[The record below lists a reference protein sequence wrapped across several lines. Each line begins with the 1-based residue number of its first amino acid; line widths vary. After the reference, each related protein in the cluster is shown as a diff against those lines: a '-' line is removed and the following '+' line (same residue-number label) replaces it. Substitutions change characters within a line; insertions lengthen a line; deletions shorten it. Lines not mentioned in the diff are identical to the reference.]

1 MAILRAPGRR
11 RALLRRGTA
20 LLAVWVAAGAP
31 VPGQTARVLGRDDGE
46 FARLLL
52 EAGYPDL
59 AQGLLTLLEK
69 TAKPGGGGKTDV
81 EAANLDLRLDL
92 ARQEP
97 DLTKRSDLIGRVL
110 EDKQVFIRQHVGT
123 PEAEAVWIG
132 LPEVFGKLAEVLAA
146 LLEKESDPVALERI
160 RGRFGNSFVDYE
172 AELRDKIAALEVERA
187 ADPEGEPERQ
197 YMIASFN
204 LGRIYFHHSRLY
216 APENPLHLDLLRRTI
231 EAYQQFSIEYSD
243 RLLAFEGFLYQGLA
257 LKELGRLDEARK
269 CLDDAIGLR
278 ETYERDVKGVY
289 LLPPEAADIV
299 VAAFLQKVLLLSEKK
314 DYAAVSLV
322 AKEFL
327 KCVPR
332 PLSSPTGLA
341 VLGAQAR
348 AQVDAGDTAGATE
361 TARALLAADPRG
373 PWGALGRD
381 ILEGG
386 VMGGP
391 GAGKGLRL
399 EETLEIAK
407 SLASQGEYDKAI
419 AVCHQLLASA
429 RGAEKEADFGA
440 EAFHLVGMI
449 YASRN
454 LLAEASVAFD
464 AAVQRYPKG
473 EKASDALY
481 RGIRCYQRL
490 NAQEKRPFYKRR
502 MEERMRELATK
513 YPESPFAASVQ
524 LVEAQ
529 DLEDA
534 EDFAGAVALYE
545 KIRPGSAAYE
555 EAQYRAGSGY
565 AKLARRAFAEGKKE
579 EARAQF
585 AKGEALLKKAIA
597 DLDSARTRTVDSRRL
612 ALVGEIAFA
621 ARLSL
626 AGLLLHEGVAR
637 GADAMTVLDAAEE
650 RAGNDAEKLASVWG
664 MRIKAFEVQGKLDD
678 AAKLLDGLLQKNP
691 DARGLGAAASAIGRA
706 FDVRSAEERA
716 KDPKSPVAQELLRK
730 AARYYGLGAKSLA
743 GGGEGVRT
751 EDLEELANRLFA
763 LALQFNE
770 VPESA
775 GATFVDWRPSGR
787 KAPEVWEQAAL
798 LYEAAV
804 SRSPSH
810 RPRISLGRCMGFL
823 ARGREAARVY
833 AELFEHEPL
842 VDRESRRLNAG
853 LLRAKPELLP
863 AYLEWGVAE
872 HRTGLSDSDAD
883 GFRRASEIYSILASN
898 LPENSAMWWQAKY
911 LQIRVLVDQ
920 GEYGQAEF
928 LLRDLK
934 RNTGEF
940 PADQKERFRELE
952 EQLSTKVFRPNP
964 K

>member
-1 MAILRAPGRR
+1 MATLRAPDRR
-11 RALLRRGTA
+11 RALLCRGTA
-20 LLAVWVAAGAP
+20 LFAAWVASGAP
-31 VPGQTARVLGRDDGE
+31 ALGQSARILGRDDAE

-52 EAGYPDL
+52 EANYPDL
-59 AQGLLTLLEK
+59 AQGLLALLEK
-69 TAKPGGGGKTDV
+69 SAKPGATGTAGA
-81 EAANLDLRLDL
+81 EAAKLDLRLEL

-97 DLTKRSDLIGRVL
+97 DLAKRSDLIGRVL
-110 EDKQVFIRQHVGT
+110 EDRQVFLRQHAGT

-132 LPEVFGKLAEVLAA
+132 LPEVFGRLAEVLAA

-172 AELRDKIAALEVERA
+172 AELRDRIAALEIDRA
-187 ADPEGEPERQ
+187 ADPEGEAERQ

-204 LGRIYFHHSRLY
+204 LGRIYFHHARLY
-216 APENPLHLDLLRRTI
+216 PPENPLHLDLLRRTI
-231 EAYQQFSIEYSD
+231 DAYQQFSIEYSD

-299 VAAFLQKVLLLSEKK
+299 VAAFLQKVLLLSENK

-327 KCVPR
+327 RCVPR
-332 PLSSPTGLA
+332 PLSTPTGLA

-381 ILEGG
+381 ILGG
-386 VMGGP
+386 NVMTPGP
-391 GAGKGLRL
+391 GKGLRL

-449 YASRN
+449 YATRN

-481 RGIRCYQRL
+481 GGIRCYQRL

-565 AKLARRAFAEGKKE
+565 AKIGRRAFAEGKKE

-597 DLDSARTRTVDSRRL
+597 ELDSARTRTVDSRRL
-612 ALVGEIAFA
+612 ALLGEIAFA

-637 GADAMTVLDAAEE
+637 GSDAMPVLDAAEE
-650 RAGNDAEKLASVWG
+650 RAGTDAEKLASVWG
-664 MRIKAFEVQGKLDD
+664 MRIKAFEAQGKLDD

-691 DARGLGAAASAIGRA
+691 DTRGLGAAASAIGRA

-716 KDPKSPVAQELLRK
+716 KDPNSPVAQDLLRK

-743 GGGEGVRT
+743 RGEEVVRT
-751 EDLEELANRLFA
+751 EDLEEIAKRLFA
-763 LALQFNE
+763 IALQFNE
-770 VPESA
+770 VPDSA
-775 GATFVDWRPSGR
+775 GGTFVNWQATGR
-787 KAPEVWEQAAL
+787 KAPEPWEQAAL
-798 LYEAAV
+798 LFEAAV

-810 RPRISLGRCMGFL
+810 RPRLNLGRCYGFL
-823 ARGREAARVY
+823 GRWREAARVY

-842 VDRESRRLNAG
+842 VDREARRLDAG
-853 LLRAKPELLP
+853 VLRAKPELLP

-872 HRTGLSDSDAD
+872 HRSGVSDGDAD
-883 GFRRASEIYSILASN
+883 GFRRASEIYTLLCSN
-898 LPENSAMWWQAKY
+898 LPEGHPMWWEAKY

-920 GEYGQAEF
+920 GDYAQAEF

-934 RNTGEF
+934 RSTGEF
-940 PADQKERFRELE
+940 PPGWKERFRAVEEEL
-952 EQLSTKVFRPNP
+952 SGKVFRQNP